1 MLLSVR
7 PRISGLYPLL
17 IYFSQVYGALV
28 KTYILF
34 RLDRQRWTRQN
45 IAADPG
51 LSVGQ
56 ARMRTLTSIY
66 LHGLAVGVLATVVAL
81 ATNVLSMPRFDAL
94 AGLF

>member
-1 MLLSVR
+1 
-7 PRISGLYPLL
+7 
-17 IYFSQVYGALV
+17 LV

-45 IAADPG
+45 ITAASG
-51 LSVGQ
+51 LSAGQ
-56 ARMRTLTSIY
+56 ARARSMAAVY
-66 LHGLAVGVLATVVAL
+66 LHGLAVGVLATAVAL